1 MEYKKSIEYIHSLNK
16 FGMNF
21 GLSRTERLLELLGN
35 PHKKVKF
42 IHLAG
47 TNGKGSTTAMI
58 SNILKE
64 AGYKVGMF
72 TSPYLEE
79 FEERIQINGVNIPK
93 DHLTKCVNEIRE
105 IVDVVAEEGLGQPT
119 EFEVITCIMFKYF
132 YDMKIDF
139 GVIEVGLGGKL
150 DSTNVLTPILT
161 VITSISFDH
170 MNILGNTL
178 KEIASEK
185 AGIIKENVPVVLYP
199 QERDALEVIKAKA
212 KELESKIYNVNPIS
226 SKFLG
231 VLQKDSKVFQRMQ
244 YTIENKSLEINLP
257 LLGKHQIVNCL
268 TAITAIKVLEE
279 LGEISISYNVISKG
293 LEEVEWKGR
302 MELLSDKPY
311 ILIDGAHNIDGIRKL
326 KENLRTYFNYKNLVL
341 ILGILADK
349 QVDEMIREICPLAKE
364 VVAVTPHS
372 DRAELSEVLRDKIL
386 EQEIEAIS
394 MDNYEEAYRYAVS
407 KIAED
412 DMLLICGSLYMIG
425 DMRKLIRNNI

>member
-1 MEYKKSIEYIHSLNK
+1 MEYKNCIEYIHSLNK

-35 PHKKVKF
+35 PHKKIKF

-79 FEERIQINGVNIPK
+79 FEERIQIDGVNIPK
-93 DHLTKCVNEIRE
+93 EHLTKCVNEIRE
-105 IVDVVAEEGLGQPT
+105 IVDVVADEGLGQPT

-185 AGIIKENVPVVLYP
+185 AGIIKENVPVILYP
-199 QERDALEVIKAKA
+199 QEREALEVIKAKA
-212 KELESKIYNVNPIS
+212 KELGSKIYNVNPIS
-226 SKFLG
+226 SEFLG
-231 VLQKDSKVFQRMQ
+231 VLQKDSKVFQRIK
-244 YTIENKSLEINLP
+244 YNIENKSLEINLP
-257 LLGKHQIVNCL
+257 LLGKHQVVNCL
-268 TAITAIKVLEE
+268 TAITAIKVLSE
-279 LGEISISYNVISKG
+279 LGEISISDNDIYKG

-302 MELLSDKPY
+302 MELLSGKPY

-326 KENLRTYFNYKNLVL
+326 KENLKTYFNYKNLVL

-386 EQEIEAIS
+386 EQEIKAIS

-425 DMRKLIRNNI
+425 DMRKIIRKNI